1 MVERC
6 HRTIEDVV
14 RKVMTDQTD
23 WVKMLNSVLFSIRCQ
38 THSSTGFSP
47 MRMLFNKDPIL
58 PFQHADKTENC
69 PDPDPFSTKD
79 PVVDMVEKLDVQ
91 RTAIFDKASSKIA
104 NKLMPGLIT
113 TSMGQEYHLR
123 LEINASNETSGWTL
137 IRPN

>member
-14 RKVMTDQTD
+14 RKVMTEQTD
-23 WVKMLNSVLFSIRCQ
+23 WLKMLNSVLSSIRCQ

-58 PFQHADKTENC
+58 PFQHADKADNC

-79 PVVDMVEKLDVQ
+79 PVVDMVEKLEAQ

-104 NKLMPGLIT
+104 KAQQTYARSYNKDG
-113 TSMGQEYHLR
+113 
-123 LEINASNETSGWTL
+123 A
-137 IRPN
+137 